1 MPEKPDLR
9 RKPHILFLG
18 HTNTAR
24 TLVAEAYARQRM
36 PDLVEVR
43 SAGLQAGKAQPRV
56 MTVLREEDLE
66 SHALEAK
73 ALDRDL
79 VAWADMIITLC
90 TDPAKL
96 PLPAAESFVCKNWPM
111 DPPSRFATDG
121 DDLEPFRRMRD
132 DVKRRVRLLA
142 NSMRLMQR

>member
-24 TLVAEAYARQRM
+24 TLVAEAYARQLM
-36 PDLVEVR
+36 PDLVEAR
-43 SAGLQAGKAQPRV
+43 SAGLQAGKAQPRALA
-56 MTVLREEDLE
+56 VLREEEME
-66 SHALEAK
+66 SPALQAK

-79 VAWADMIITLC
+79 LEWADMVITLC

-96 PLPAAESFVCKNWPM
+96 PLPAAESFICKNWPM
-111 DPPSRFATDG
+111 DPPTRFAADG

>member
-24 TLVAEAYARQRM
+24 TLVAEAYARQLM

-56 MTVLREEDLE
+56 LTVLREEDLE

-90 TDPAKL
+90 TDPARL

-121 DDLEPFRRMRD
+121 NDLEPFRRMRD